1 MSGQTD
7 AKALKGRTGDEAREF
22 GSSAGRAWIG
32 LRIRGARSRN
42 PYSAGGTYPLTFLKT
57 CYSATCLEPTRV
69 RNSRIHALEGTMVSI
84 LIVAE
89 VRLYRE
95 GLKLALA
102 RKSGI
107 KVVGTCDRLA
117 DIHAAIQELRP
128 DIILLD
134 MLIADGVLV
143 LDELKHYREPPKI
156 IAIGVNDDDPEI
168 VACAELGISGLL
180 QRNAS
185 LDDLVTT
192 LKCAMRGEFWCT
204 PRATAAIAH
213 RVANLSGSREA
224 TEPTAP
230 LTTREMQIVTL
241 IDHGLSN
248 KDIARRLEIK
258 VATVKNHVHHVLD
271 KLQVRRRGEAVA
283 HLRRNGLIRP
293 FMC

>member
-1 MSGQTD
+1 MISV
-7 AKALKGRTGDEAREF
+7 F
-22 GSSAGRAWIG
+22 
-32 LRIRGARSRN
+32 
-42 PYSAGGTYPLTFLKT
+42 
-57 CYSATCLEPTRV
+57 
-69 RNSRIHALEGTMVSI
+69 
-84 LIVAE
+84 IVAE

-117 DIHAAIQELRP
+117 GMHASIQELRP

-134 MLIADGVLV
+134 MLIADGVLA
-143 LDELKHYREPPKI
+143 LDELKHHRESPKI
-156 IAIGVNDDDPEI
+156 IAIGVSDDDPEI

-180 QRNAS
+180 QRDAS
-185 LDDLVTT
+185 LDDLVST
-192 LKCAMRGEFWCT
+192 LKCAVRGEFWCT
-204 PRATAAIAH
+204 PRATAAIAR

-248 KDIARRLEIK
+248 KDIARRLEIE

-271 KLQVRRRGEAVA
+271 KLKVRRRGEAAA
-283 HLRRNGLIRP
+283 HLRRNRLIPP